1 MKKTKKFLSIVF
13 AAIMIVS
20 MSATAFAQGK
30 IFVDLQEVES
40 DTAPQIIND
49 RTMVPVRAIAEMIG
63 YDVYWRSETNQ
74 VHVCEKGSEVPQV
87 AMTIDD
93 TKAYYSKYEEELQD
107 TVGVETILDV
117 PPTVV
122 NNRTLVPLRFVSEA
136 VGYVVEYA
144 EETGDVYLFSPAYIE
159 RQQGEGKGGEPGG
172 TADDGIGGLGI
183 AEDGK
188 GEDLQGVNADGKGD
202 VVPLVKEEMEYVL
215 KQTTNSWLEMTKE
228 EKDSYVVLV
237 GRWWEDLENIIV
249 EDYED
254 MVKVIDH
261 QMEQY
266 FKNKVDESVFNTA
279 CEIYKADKTKYT
291 AE

>member
-1 MKKTKKFLSIVF
+1 MKKTKKLLSMLLAV
-13 AAIMIVS
+13 IMVVA

-93 TKAYYSKYEEELQD
+93 TRAYYSKYEEELQD
-107 TVGVETILDV
+107 TVGVETVLDV

-136 VGYVVEYA
+136 VGYVVEYDA
-144 EETGDVYLFSPAYIE
+144 
-159 RQQGEGKGGEPGG
+159 
-172 TADDGIGGLGI
+172 
-183 AEDGK
+183 
-188 GEDLQGVNADGKGD
+188 
-202 VVPLVKEEMEYVL
+202 PL
-215 KQTTNSWLEMTKE
+215 S
-228 EKDSYVVLV
+228 
-237 GRWWEDLENIIV
+237 
-249 EDYED
+249 
-254 MVKVIDH
+254 
-261 QMEQY
+261 
-266 FKNKVDESVFNTA
+266 
-279 CEIYKADKTKYT
+279 
-291 AE
+291 